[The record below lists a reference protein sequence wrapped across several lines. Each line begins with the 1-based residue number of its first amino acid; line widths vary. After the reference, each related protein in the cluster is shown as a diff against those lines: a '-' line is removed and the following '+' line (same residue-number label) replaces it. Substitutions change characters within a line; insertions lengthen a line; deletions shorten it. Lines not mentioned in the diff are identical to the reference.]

1 MATIPFI
8 GLRNIWR
15 AWVTETVFAPVRW
28 RYGGLEKYLASLG
41 H

>member
-1 MATIPFI
+1 MAIIPST
-8 GLRNIWR
+8 GSRNIWR
-15 AWVTETVFAPVRW
+15 AWVTRMVFAPVRW